1 MTETQRQARQWR
13 YQENLN
19 TFKTFYAEVNS
30 THRNLRAKFRERFAK
45 KLASLYAR
53 HATLVLEDYYHIVL
67 PLLPS
72 IIDERCKR
80 EKLNQHQALKAVNEY
95 LDGILESSRRAI
107 LDKGGVEERIEFILK
122 SSSVDD
128 LENL

>member
-1 MTETQRQARQWR
+1 MTESKRQARQRR

-30 THRNLRAKFRERFAK
+30 THRNLPAKFREEFAN
-45 KLASLYAR
+45 KLASLYAL
-53 HATLVLEDYYHIVL
+53 HVNFVLEDYYHIVL

-72 IIDERCKR
+72 MIDERCKR
-80 EKLNQHQALKAVNEY
+80 EGLNQHQALKAVNEY

-107 LDKGGVEERIEFILK
+107 LDKGGVEERIEFILTT
-122 SSSVDD
+122 SSVDD